1 MGDTEIN
8 AYALTDFLIL
18 STLKDWIHFVYN
30 KKNKSSLRNFFTL
43 ELDWTWFFEL
53 IKVSGK
59 IWVA

>member
-18 STLKDWIHFVYN
+18 NTLKYWIHFVYN

-43 ELDWTWFFEL
+43 KLDWTWFFEL

>member
-18 STLKDWIHFVYN
+18 NTLKYWIHFVYN

-43 ELDWTWFFEL
+43 KLD
-53 IKVSGK
+53 
-59 IWVA
+59 